1 MITVGGIASPNI
13 TGTCDWEA
21 MGVAVLDLTLMGWG
35 SVFNSSAAPY
45 QVNTMISD
53 VIGGGLDGNATKL
66 LPEGGWTST
75 GLAKLFTGTT
85 NQTQPY
91 SPPGSV
97 PNNTG
102 PSSAGS
108 TKTGAIVGGVI
119 GGVAFLALIGLAG
132 WAIKKRRFSWLGSTK
147 GVKVEEARV
156 DKHELQSI
164 PTSSSAKPAA
174 LTREPSGIPSEI
186 TGTPVGELPASGREP
201 IPELEA
207 GGR

>member
-1 MITVGGIASPNI
+1 
-13 TGTCDWEA
+13 

-53 VIGGGLDGNATKL
+53 VVGGGPDGNATKL

-97 PNNTG
+97 HDNAGPN
-102 PSSAGS
+102 SAGS

-132 WAIKKRRFSWLGSTK
+132 WAIKKRRFSCLGSTK
-147 GVKVEEARV
+147 GANGEART
-156 DKHELQSI
+156 DKHGLQPI
-164 PTSSSAKPAA
+164 PTGSSAKPVP
-174 LTREPSGIPSEI
+174 LTNEPSVVASEI
-186 TGTPVGELPASGREP
+186 MGTPVLGELGGRGVT
-201 IPELEA
+201 PELEA
-207 GGR
+207 R

>member
-1 MITVGGIASPNI
+1 
-13 TGTCDWEA
+13 
-21 MGVAVLDLTLMGWG
+21 
-35 SVFNSSAAPY
+35 
-45 QVNTMISD
+45 MISD
-53 VIGGGLDGNATKL
+53 VVGGGPDGNATKL
-66 LPEGGWTST
+66 LPESGWTST

-97 PNNTG
+97 HDNAGLN
-102 PSSAGS
+102 SAGS

-119 GGVAFLALIGLAG
+119 GGVAFLAMIGLAG

-147 GVKVEEARV
+147 GANVEARV

-186 TGTPVGELPASGREP
+186 MSTPVVGEL
-201 IPELEA
+201 
-207 GGR
+207 GGRPLISELDGR